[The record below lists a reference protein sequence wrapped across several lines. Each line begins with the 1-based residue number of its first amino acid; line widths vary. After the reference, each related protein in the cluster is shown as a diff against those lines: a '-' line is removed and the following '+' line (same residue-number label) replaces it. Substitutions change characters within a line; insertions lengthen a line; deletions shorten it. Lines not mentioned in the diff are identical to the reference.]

1 MNPCILPVF
10 IITKQSAL
18 RTLKPYTWKERFLIR
33 VKSQLPRNSQA
44 LYMERTISKQT
55 QVATS
60 PFLSRH
66 IYGKNDYQA
75 DSVATSSRSPA
86 IYIYGRNDYQANSA
100 AASLKLFNLVYGK
113 NDHWA
118 NSTAASLESLTHI
131 QGKNGYEEDSVA
143 ASLRSLALYMEET
156 ISKQAQSQ
164 LP

>member
-1 MNPCILPVF
+1 LRMNPCILPVF

-75 DSVATSSRSPA
+75 DSVAASSELSSTGASRHLA
-86 IYIYGRNDYQANSA
+86 FKADRA
-100 AASLKLFNLVYGK
+100 ALSQSICIF
-113 NDHWA
+113 HCI
-118 NSTAASLESLTHI
+118 SLERLGFSPKIGAT
-131 QGKNGYEEDSVA
+131 
-143 ASLRSLALYMEET
+143 LR
-156 ISKQAQSQ
+156 I
-164 LP
+164 